1 MASDPMALYDLF
13 VRGEQVAR
21 VPLALMAETVTPL
34 TLGLDTPLALG
45 ASQLLAALSIA
56 DQWPK
61 NEWAIGD
68 RGQMV
73 IGCRL
78 VPVDV
83 KLELL
88 GAAVKLLEVAAG
100 AFEDNPGAESWLRRY
115 AKFKTDV
122 QEKLINA
129 GRASVSTV

>member
-1 MASDPMALYDLF
+1 MNDPMALYDLF

-21 VPLALMAETVTPL
+21 VPLALMADTVTPL

-61 NEWAIGD
+61 DEWAIGD

-73 IGCRL
+73 IGCRRYRWTS
-78 VPVDV
+78 
-83 KLELL
+83 
-88 GAAVKLLEVAAG
+88 
-100 AFEDNPGAESWLRRY
+100 SWNSSAQR
-115 AKFKTDV
+115 
-122 QEKLINA
+122 
-129 GRASVSTV
+129 